1 MRATSLIP
9 GGTMNMNE
17 MTSKQ
22 ISDKLAENGIKMH
35 FNSNRTKLEEALN
48 KILNSNEGT
57 IMEATAVSNTEGQSI
72 TEDMLDNF
80 SYNGVELEGLREQD
94 AMKLIRVIVRPND
107 PLKLESTGDIFTV
120 GNSDT
125 NNGRAVKKYVPYNN
139 DEGWHIPNI
148 IYQNIKDAKCQIFK
162 KVTRNG
168 QDTMEATTIK
178 AFNVE
183 ILPNLTQA
191 EIDKI
196 AIRQKSTSSV
206 G

>member
-48 KILNSNEGT
+48 TILNSNEGT
-57 IMEATAVSNTEGQSI
+57 IMEAATVSNTEGQVI
-72 TEDMLDNF
+72 TPDMLDDF
-80 SYNGVELEGLREQD
+80 KFNGVELEGLRDKD
-94 AMKLIRVIVRPND
+94 AMEMIRVIVRPND
-107 PLKLESTGDIFTV
+107 PLKLESAGEIFTV
-120 GNSDT
+120 GNSDA
-125 NNGRAVKKYVPYNN
+125 NGGRAVKKYVPYNN
-139 DEGWHIPNI
+139 DEGWHIPNM
-148 IYQNIKDAKCQIFK
+148 IYQNIKAAECQIFK
-162 KVTRNG
+162 KITRNG
-168 QDTMEATTIK
+168 QDSMEATTIK

>member
-1 MRATSLIP
+1 
-9 GGTMNMNE
+9 MNMNE

-48 KILNSNEGT
+48 TILISNEGT
-57 IMEATAVSNTEGQSI
+57 IMEAATVSNTEGQAI
-72 TEDMLDNF
+72 TDAMLDDF

-107 PLKLESTGDIFTV
+107 PLKLESTGEIFTV
-120 GNSDT
+120 GNAT
-125 NNGRAVKKYVPYNN
+125 VNNGRAVKKFIPFNN
-139 DEGWHIPNI
+139 EEGWHIPNI
-148 IYQNIKDAKCQIFK
+148 IYQNIKAAECQIFK
-162 KVTRNG
+162 KMTRNG
-168 QDTMEATTIK
+168 QDTMEAMKIK
-178 AFNVE
+178 AYNIEV
-183 ILPNLTQA
+183 LPALTQD

-196 AIRQKSTSSV
+196 AIKQKATSSV